1 MGMTTIKGQKIDV
14 TKSNPGLSKIT
25 VELSWT
31 ANDGLD
37 LDASAF
43 LIGKSGKVNKE
54 EDFIFYSNPRSTNG
68 SVSLL
73 TGSSERQRFDIDLMN
88 VPLDVEKI
96 AFTLTIYDAVA
107 RNHSFNRVSS
117 LCLRILHPST
127 NSEIIQFPFDSFTIE
142 NAIVAGELYRH
153 QGQWKFNAIGSGF
166 HGGLAALCGNFG
178 IEVSQEKTPE
188 SKAPEPKPAPKPEP
202 KPEPVV
208 STSPPISIT
217 KIELKKKGEAIS
229 LKKTSANLGQLLV
242 NLNWNKGTKQNT
254 GFFGRSKGIDLDLGC
269 LFELSDG
276 YKGCIQ
282 ALGGNLGDYRDF
294 PYIALDGDDRTGT
307 RSEGENLR
315 INGNNVKEFER
326 ILIYAF
332 IYEGVAKWAETD
344 GVVTIT
350 QADNPAIEVKMDV
363 HDPRKGVCAVAMIE
377 RQGDT
382 FNIRRLVEYFS
393 GHQEMDRYYGW
404 NMRWT
409 VGSK

>member
-1 MGMTTIKGQKIDV
+1 MGITTIKGQKIDV

-25 VELSWT
+25 IELSW
-31 ANDGLD
+31 ASNNGLD

-43 LIGKSGKVNKE
+43 LVENSGKVSRD
-54 EDFIFYSNPRSTNG
+54 EDFIFYGNPRSMNG
-68 SVSLL
+68 SVSLQ
-73 TGSSERQRFDIDLMN
+73 TGSTERQLFDIDLAN
-88 VPLDVEKI
+88 VPPNVEKI
-96 AFTLTIYDAVA
+96 AFTLTIYDAIA

-117 LCLRILHPST
+117 LCLRILNSST
-127 NSEIIQFPFDSFTIE
+127 KAEIIQFPLDNFTIE

-153 QGQWKFNAIGSGF
+153 QGEWKFNAIGSGF

-178 IEVSQEKTPE
+178 IEVSQEK
-188 SKAPEPKPAPKPEP
+188 APETKVVEPEPVP

-208 STSPPISIT
+208 AASPPISIT

-229 LKKTSANLGQLLV
+229 LKKTSANLGQIVV
-242 NLNWNKGTKQNT
+242 NLNWNKSTKQST

-269 LFELSDG
+269 LYELSDG

-282 ALGGNLGDYRDF
+282 ALGGNLGEYSDF

-315 INGNNVKEFER
+315 INGNNVKEFKR

-344 GVVTIT
+344 GVVTIK
-350 QADNPAIEVKMDV
+350 QADNPAIEVRMDV
-363 HDPRKGVCAVAMIE
+363 HDPRKVMCAVAMIE

-393 GHQEMDRYYGW
+393 GHREMDRHYGW

-409 VGSK
+409 SGSK